1 MDRLLRF
8 LLEQPLLLIVL
19 VAWIA
24 GIAGNIAKAAKQA
37 RERAERQAR
46 GGRMPEPDP
55 AGVDVPAEPQ
65 LSQESVEAIAKE
77 MEQLLRNDAGRQQPE
92 PGSVAAP
99 PAPPPLP
106 RRPVD
111 VIEPERPPT
120 PVVPTTQ
127 TRRLPIHVE
136 PHIGEQFERRQV
148 LAGGRIGERSPG
160 QELGTLGGR
169 RLPVAQR
176 RASGRRYALDDLK
189 RVVVLNEI
197 LGPPLALRPPAGRE
211 V

>member
-8 LLEQPLLLIVL
+8 LLEQPLLLIVI

-46 GGRMPEPDP
+46 GGRMPVPDP
-55 AGVDVPAEPQ
+55 MAGDARDEPQ
-65 LSQESVEAIAKE
+65 LSQQSADAIARE
-77 MEQLLRNDAGRQQPE
+77 MEQLLRKQTEELATEAG
-92 PGSVAAP
+92 STVAE
-99 PAPPPLP
+99 PPPLP
-106 RRPVD
+106 GRPTD
-111 VIEPERPPT
+111 AYAPERPPT
-120 PVVPTTQ
+120 PVAPTTQ
-127 TRRLPIHVE
+127 TRRLPIQVDPHV
-136 PHIGEQFERRQV
+136 GEGIERRQV
-148 LAGGRIGERSPG
+148 LSSSRVGERALG
-160 QELGTLGGR
+160 QELGALGGR
-169 RLPVAQR
+169 RVAAAQR
-176 RASGRRYALDDLK
+176 RTTSRRYALDDLK

>member
-55 AGVDVPAEPQ
+55 ASVDVPAEPQ

-77 MEQLLRNDAGRQQPE
+77 MEQLLRKEAERQPE
-92 PGSVAAP
+92 PGSVAV
-99 PAPPPLP
+99 PPPLP

-111 VIEPERPPT
+111 VVEPERPPT

-127 TRRLPIHVE
+127 KRRLPIHVE
-136 PHIGEQFERRQV
+136 PHVGEQIERRQV
-148 LAGGRIGERSPG
+148 LASGRIGERSPS

-176 RASGRRYALDDLK
+176 RAAGRRYALDDLK

-211 V
+211 I